1 MYKILVVDDE
11 KSIRITF
18 SKFLGNEGYE
28 VFTAEDVEKALKE
41 IDRIMPDLVV
51 TDIIMPQYSGM
62 DLLKKIKEK
71 APDIPVIIMTGE
83 PSVDTATESVH
94 FQAYDY
100 LQKPVDKSKLVHTVT
115 MALEHKKIIDEKK
128 KLERENNEY
137 RDNLEKLVEKRTEAL
152 RKAIEATISAI
163 SSMLELRDPYTA
175 GHDRRVGNL
184 AYDIAEKLGLEEES
198 KTGLLI
204 AGYLHDIG
212 KISIPTEI
220 LSKPGK
226 ITSLEYEIIKTH
238 VQCGYD
244 ILKKVDLK
252 WPIAELVYNHH
263 ERMDGS
269 GYPQGKEAAE
279 ISFDSRVL
287 MVADVVEA
295 MLSHRPYR
303 PANDI
308 GAVLSELK
316 KNAGKSYDQKI
327 VAVVEEMFTKDNY
340 RLMDDEIQIDFA
352 I

>member
-28 VFTAEDVEKALKE
+28 VFTAEDVEVALKE
-41 IDRIMPDLVV
+41 IDRITPDLVI

-62 DLLKKIKEK
+62 DLLKKIKDK

-83 PSVDTATESVH
+83 PSVDTATESVR

-100 LQKPVDKSKLVHTVT
+100 LQKPVNKGKLVHTVS

-128 KLERENNEY
+128 ELEAENKEY

-163 SSMLELRDPYTA
+163 SSMLEFKDPYTA

-184 AYDIAEKLGLEEES
+184 AYDIAGKLGLKEEA
-198 KTGLLI
+198 KTGILI

-212 KISIPTEI
+212 KISIPSEI

-226 ITSLEYEIIKTH
+226 ITELEYEIVKTH
-238 VQCGYD
+238 VQCSYD

-269 GYPQGKEAAE
+269 GYPRGKKGAD
-279 ISFDSRVL
+279 INFDSRVL

-303 PANDI
+303 PANTI
-308 GAVLSELK
+308 ESVLAELK
-316 KNAGKSYDQKI
+316 KNDGKAYDKD
-327 VAVVEEMFTKDNY
+327 VVSAVEDMFIKDNY
-340 RLMDDEIQIDFA
+340 KMTDDEIQIDFS